1 VKGKAQGVPAE
12 TVAATHADLP
22 LATEPTER
30 FTQLYE
36 RHFAFVW
43 RSARML
49 GVPADAID
57 DAVQDVFLV
66 AHRRLA
72 DFEERSSPRTWLFA
86 IALRVVS
93 DHRRSRRRRLRLLE
107 RAQSVDPV
115 PSATPFDS
123 ALGAE
128 RRDALLG
135 ALERL
140 PEEQR
145 AAFILA
151 EVEEMS
157 APEIS
162 AALDVNVNTVYSRL
176 RMARRAM
183 AGALD
188 WLELA
193 PGSAGSRNE
202 KAP

>member
-1 VKGKAQGVPAE
+1 
-12 TVAATHADLP
+12 
-22 LATEPTER
+22 
-30 FTQLYE
+30 
-36 RHFAFVW
+36 
-43 RSARML
+43 ML
-49 GVPADAID
+49 GVPADAVD

-72 DFEERSSPRTWLFA
+72 DFEARSSPRTWLFA

-107 RAQSVDPV
+107 RALTMEAQPAS
-115 PSATPFDS
+115 TPYE
-123 ALGAE
+123 AAIGAE
-128 RRDALLG
+128 QRDVLLA

-140 PEEQR
+140 PDEQR

-162 AALDVNVNTVYSRL
+162 AALDVNLNTVYSRV

-183 AGALD
+183 ASALGGHDFALGAS
-188 WLELA
+188 
-193 PGSAGSRNE
+193 SAMPE